1 MKIVIAPDSFKES
14 LSASEV
20 VNAIE
25 AGFVEVLPNAEVLKL
40 PVADGG
46 EGTTE
51 VLISATHGRYSSTQ
65 VMGPMGEVINASWG
79 MLGNSKTAV
88 IEVARACGLSL
99 VPLENRNPMIATS
112 YGVGELI
119 LAAMNEGANHII
131 VGLGGSAC
139 NDGGTGMLQAL
150 GVRLLDISGNQ
161 LNLGGGS
168 LSSLSSIDPSA
179 IDSRL
184 QGVSFEVACDVDNPL
199 LGPQGASVIFAS
211 QKGADSEMI
220 TQLDANLTHYSDIL
234 TSTIKKDVSEVPGSG
249 AAGGIGSAFLAFLN
263 AELKSGINIVLDA
276 MDFDHQIKGADLVVT
291 GEGRFD
297 SQSIRGKAPIGVAKC
312 AKRNRCLVFVVAG
325 SVADD
330 VRLINIHDI
339 DRVFSV
345 VSKQL
350 TFEQAL
356 ANPSESVTLASVR
369 AAKYFRENH
378 SALGL

>member
-20 VNAIE
+20 ANAIE
-25 AGFVEVLPNAEVLKL
+25 AGFIGVFPNSDILKL

-51 VLISATHGRYSSTQ
+51 ALISATQGRYFSTQ
-65 VMGPMGEVINASWG
+65 VMGPMGEFINASWA

-88 IEVARACGLSL
+88 IEVAKACGLSL
-99 VPLENRNPMIATS
+99 VPLENRNPMSATS
-112 YGVGELI
+112 HGVGELI
-119 LAAMNEGANHII
+119 LAAVNKGANHII

-139 NDGGTGMLQAL
+139 NDGGAGFLQAL
-150 GVRLLDISGNQ
+150 GVRLLDISGKQ
-161 LNLGGGS
+161 LNRGGGS
-168 LSSLSSIDPSA
+168 LSSLASIDSSR

-184 QGVSFEVACDVDNPL
+184 QGVSFEVACDVNNPL

-211 QKGADSEMI
+211 QKGADHEMI
-220 TQLDANLTHYSDIL
+220 DQLDANLTHYSDIL
-234 TSTIKKDVSEVPGSG
+234 TNTIKKDVSEVPGSG

-276 MDFDHQIKGADLVVT
+276 MNFEHHIEDADLVVT

-312 AKRNRCLVFVVAG
+312 AKRNRCLVFMIAG

-330 VRLINIHDI
+330 ERLKDKNDI

-350 TFEQAL
+350 TLEQAL
-356 ANPSESVTLASVR
+356 ANPSESITLTSIS
-369 AAKYFRENH
+369 AAKYFRDH
-378 SALGL
+378 Y

>member
-20 VNAIE
+20 ANAIE
-25 AGFVEVLPNAEVLKL
+25 TGFIGVFPNAEVLKL

-51 VLISATHGRYSSTQ
+51 ALISATQGRYFSTK
-65 VMGPMGEVINASWG
+65 VMGPMGEVVNASWG

-88 IEVARACGLSL
+88 IEVANACGLSL
-99 VPLENRNPMIATS
+99 VSLENRNPMIATS
-112 YGVGELI
+112 HGVGELL
-119 LAAMNEGANHII
+119 LAAVNEGANHII

-139 NDGGTGMLQAL
+139 NDGGAGVLQAL

-161 LNLGGGS
+161 INRGGGS
-168 LSSLSSIDPSA
+168 LNSLSSIDSSA

-184 QGVSFEVACDVDNPL
+184 QDISFEIACDVDNPL
-199 LGPQGASVIFAS
+199 LGSKGASVIFAP

-220 TQLDANLTHYSDIL
+220 AQLDANLTHYSDIL

-249 AAGGIGSAFLAFLN
+249 AAGGIASAFLAFLN
-263 AELKSGINIVLDA
+263 AELKSGISIVLEA
-276 MDFDHQIKGADLVVT
+276 MDFEHHIEGADLVIT

-312 AKRNRCLVFVVAG
+312 AKRNRCLVFVIAG
-325 SVADD
+325 SVAGDEG
-330 VRLINIHDI
+330 LMHKNDI
-339 DRVFSV
+339 DKVFSV

-350 TFEQAL
+350 TLEQAL
-356 ANPSESVTLASVR
+356 ANPYESITLASIS
-369 AAKYFRENH
+369 AAKYFRDNH
-378 SALGL
+378 

>member
-1 MKIVIAPDSFKES
+1 
-14 LSASEV
+14 
-20 VNAIE
+20 
-25 AGFVEVLPNAEVLKL
+25 
-40 PVADGG
+40 
-46 EGTTE
+46 
-51 VLISATHGRYSSTQ
+51 
-65 VMGPMGEVINASWG
+65 MGPMGEVVNASWG

-88 IEVARACGLSL
+88 IEVANACGLNL
-99 VPLENRNPMIATS
+99 VPLENRNPIIATS

-119 LAAMNEGANHII
+119 LAAVNEGANHII

-139 NDGGTGMLQAL
+139 NDGGAGMLQAL

-161 LNLGGGS
+161 INRGGGS
-168 LSSLSSIDPSA
+168 LSSLSSIDVGA

-184 QGVSFEVACDVDNPL
+184 QDISFEIACDVDNPL
-199 LGPQGASVIFAS
+199 LGPQGASVIFAP

-220 TQLDANLTHYSDIL
+220 AQLDANLTHYSDII

-263 AELKSGINIVLDA
+263 AELKSGISIVLEA
-276 MDFDHQIKGADLVVT
+276 MDFEHHIEGADLVIT

-312 AKRNRCLVFVVAG
+312 AKRNRCLVFVIAG

-330 VRLINIHDI
+330 EGILHKKDI

-356 ANPSESVTLASVR
+356 ANPSESITLASIS
-369 AAKYFRENH
+369 AAKYFRDNH
-378 SALGL
+378 

>member
-14 LSASEV
+14 ISASEV
-20 VNAIE
+20 ANAIE
-25 AGFVEVLPNAEVLKL
+25 AGFVKIFPNAEIFKL

-46 EGTTE
+46 EGSTDA
-51 VLISATHGRYSSTQ
+51 LISATQGRYFSTS
-65 VMGPMGEVINASWG
+65 VMGPMGKTIDASWG
-79 MLGNSKTAV
+79 MLGNSQTAV
-88 IEVARACGLSL
+88 VEVAKACGLSL

-119 LAAMNEGANHII
+119 LAAVNEGANHII

-139 NDGGTGMLQAL
+139 NDGGAGMLQAL

-161 LNLGGGS
+161 LNRGSGS
-168 LSSLSSIDPSA
+168 LSSLSSIDLRA
-179 IDSRL
+179 MDSSL

-199 LGPQGASVIFAS
+199 LGPQGASVIFAP

-220 TQLDANLTHYSDIL
+220 AQLDANLTHYSDII

-263 AELKSGINIVLDA
+263 AELKSGINIILDA
-276 MDFDHQIKGADLVVT
+276 IDFEHQIKGADLVIT

-297 SQSIRGKAPIGVAKC
+297 SQSIRGKAPIGVAKS
-312 AKRNRCLVFVVAG
+312 AKRNRCLVFMIAG
-325 SVADD
+325 SVEDD
-330 VRLINIHDI
+330 ERLIYKNDI

-345 VSKQL
+345 VSKGL
-350 TFEQAL
+350 TLEQAL
-356 ANPSESVTLASVR
+356 ANPSESITLTSIS
-369 AAKYFRENH
+369 AAKYFRDYH
-378 SALGL
+378 

>member
-14 LSASEV
+14 LSATEV
-20 VNAIE
+20 ANAIE
-25 AGFVEVLPNAEVLKL
+25 AGFVGVFPNAEVLKL

-51 VLISATHGRYSSTQ
+51 ALVSATQGRYFSTQ
-65 VMGPMGEVINASWG
+65 VMGPMGEAINASWG

-88 IEVARACGLSL
+88 IEVAKACGLSL
-99 VPLENRNPMIATS
+99 VPLENRNPLLATS
-112 YGVGELI
+112 QGVGELI
-119 LAAMNEGANHII
+119 LAAVNEGANHII
-131 VGLGGSAC
+131 VGLGGSAS
-139 NDGGTGMLQAL
+139 NDGGAGLLQAL
-150 GVRLLDISGNQ
+150 GICLLDIEGHQ
-161 LNLGGGS
+161 LNRGGGS

-199 LGPQGASVIFAS
+199 LGPKGASVVFGS
-211 QKGADSEMI
+211 QKGANSKI
-220 TQLDANLTHYSDIL
+220 IAQLEANLTYYSDIV
-234 TSTIKKDVSEVPGSG
+234 TSIIKKDVSDIPGSG

-276 MDFDHQIKGADLVVT
+276 MDFEHHIEDADLVIT
-291 GEGRFD
+291 GEGCFD

-312 AKRNRCLVFVVAG
+312 AKRNRCLVFMIAG

-356 ANPSESVTLASVR
+356 ANPSESITLASIS

-378 SALGL
+378 SVVSL

>member
-20 VNAIE
+20 ANAIE
-25 AGFVEVLPNAEVLKL
+25 AGFIGVFPNAEVLKL

-51 VLISATHGRYSSTQ
+51 ALISATQGRYFSTQ
-65 VMGPMGEVINASWG
+65 VMGPMGEVVNASWG

-88 IEVARACGLSL
+88 IEVANACGLSL

-119 LAAMNEGANHII
+119 LAAVNEGANHII

-139 NDGGTGMLQAL
+139 NDGGAGVLQAL

-161 LNLGGGS
+161 INRGGSS
-168 LSSLSSIDPSA
+168 LSSLSSIDSSA

-184 QGVSFEVACDVDNPL
+184 QDISFEIACDVDNPL
-199 LGPQGASVIFAS
+199 LGSKGASVIFAP

-220 TQLDANLTHYSDIL
+220 AQLDANLTHYSDIL

-249 AAGGIGSAFLAFLN
+249 AAGGIASAFLAFLN
-263 AELKSGINIVLDA
+263 AELKSGISIVLEA
-276 MDFDHQIKGADLVVT
+276 MDFEHHIEGADLVIT

-312 AKRNRCLVFVVAG
+312 AKRNRCLVFVIAG
-325 SVADD
+325 SVSDD
-330 VRLINIHDI
+330 EGIMHKKDI

-356 ANPSESVTLASVR
+356 ANPSESITLVSIS
-369 AAKYFRENH
+369 AAKYFRDNH
-378 SALGL
+378 

>member
-14 LSASEV
+14 ISASEV
-20 VNAIE
+20 ANAIE
-25 AGFVEVLPNAEVLKL
+25 AGFVKIFPNAEIFKL

-46 EGTTE
+46 EGSTDA
-51 VLISATHGRYSSTQ
+51 LISATQGRYFSTS
-65 VMGPMGEVINASWG
+65 VMGPMGKTIDASWG
-79 MLGNSKTAV
+79 MLGNSQTAV
-88 IEVARACGLSL
+88 VEVAKACGLSL

-119 LAAMNEGANHII
+119 LAAVNEGANHII

-139 NDGGTGMLQAL
+139 NDGGAGMLQAL

-161 LNLGGGS
+161 LNRGSGS
-168 LSSLSSIDPSA
+168 LSSLSSIDLRA
-179 IDSRL
+179 IDSSL

-199 LGPQGASVIFAS
+199 LGPQGASVIFAP

-220 TQLDANLTHYSDIL
+220 AQLDANLTHYSDII

-263 AELKSGINIVLDA
+263 AELKSGINIILDA
-276 MDFDHQIKGADLVVT
+276 IDFEHQIKGADLVIT

-297 SQSIRGKAPIGVAKC
+297 SQSIRGKAPIGVAKS
-312 AKRNRCLVFVVAG
+312 AKRNRCLVFMIAG
-325 SVADD
+325 SVEDD
-330 VRLINIHDI
+330 ERLIYKNDI

-345 VSKQL
+345 VSKGL
-350 TFEQAL
+350 TLEQAL
-356 ANPSESVTLASVR
+356 AKPSESITLASIS
-369 AAKYFRENH
+369 AAKYFRDYH
-378 SALGL
+378 

>member
-20 VNAIE
+20 ANAIE
-25 AGFVEVLPNAEVLKL
+25 AGFVKIFPNAEIFKL

-46 EGTTE
+46 EGSTDA
-51 VLISATHGRYSSTQ
+51 LISATQGRYFSTS
-65 VMGPMGEVINASWG
+65 VMGPMGKTIDASWG
-79 MLGNSKTAV
+79 MLGNSQTAV
-88 IEVARACGLSL
+88 VEVAKACGLSL

-119 LAAMNEGANHII
+119 LAAVNEGANHII

-139 NDGGTGMLQAL
+139 NDGGAGMLQAL

-161 LNLGGGS
+161 LNRGSGS
-168 LSSLSSIDPSA
+168 LSSLSSIDLRA
-179 IDSRL
+179 MDSSL

-199 LGPQGASVIFAS
+199 LGPQGASVIFAP

-220 TQLDANLTHYSDIL
+220 AQLDANLTHYSDII

-263 AELKSGINIVLDA
+263 AELKSGINIILDA
-276 MDFDHQIKGADLVVT
+276 IDFEHQIKGADLVIT

-297 SQSIRGKAPIGVAKC
+297 SQSIRGKAPIGVAKS
-312 AKRNRCLVFVVAG
+312 AKRNRCLVFMIAG
-325 SVADD
+325 SVEDD
-330 VRLINIHDI
+330 ERLIYKNDI

-345 VSKQL
+345 VSKGL
-350 TFEQAL
+350 TLEQAL
-356 ANPSESVTLASVR
+356 AKPSESITLASIS
-369 AAKYFRENH
+369 AAKYFRDYH
-378 SALGL
+378 

>member
-14 LSASEV
+14 ISASEV
-20 VNAIE
+20 ANAIE
-25 AGFVEVLPNAEVLKL
+25 AGFVKIFPNAEIFKL

-46 EGTTE
+46 EGSTDA
-51 VLISATHGRYSSTQ
+51 LISATQGRYFSTS
-65 VMGPMGEVINASWG
+65 VMGPMGKTIDASWG
-79 MLGNSKTAV
+79 MLGNSQTAV
-88 IEVARACGLSL
+88 VEVAKACGLSL

-119 LAAMNEGANHII
+119 LAAVNEGANHII

-139 NDGGTGMLQAL
+139 NDGGAGMLQAL

-161 LNLGGGS
+161 LNRGSGS
-168 LSSLSSIDPSA
+168 LSSLSSIDLRA
-179 IDSRL
+179 IDSSL

-199 LGPQGASVIFAS
+199 LGPQGASVIFAP

-220 TQLDANLTHYSDIL
+220 AQLDANLTHYSDIM

-263 AELKSGINIVLDA
+263 AELKSGINIILDA
-276 MDFDHQIKGADLVVT
+276 IDFEHQIKGADLVIT

-297 SQSIRGKAPIGVAKC
+297 SQSIRGKAPIGVAKS
-312 AKRNRCLVFVVAG
+312 AKRNRCLVFMIAG
-325 SVADD
+325 SVEDD
-330 VRLINIHDI
+330 ERLIYKNDI

-345 VSKQL
+345 VSKGL
-350 TFEQAL
+350 TLEQAL
-356 ANPSESVTLASVR
+356 AKPSESITLASIS
-369 AAKYFRENH
+369 AATYFRDYH
-378 SALGL
+378 

>member
-14 LSASEV
+14 ISASEV
-20 VNAIE
+20 ANAIE
-25 AGFVEVLPNAEVLKL
+25 AGFVKIFPNAEIFKL

-46 EGTTE
+46 EGSTDA
-51 VLISATHGRYSSTQ
+51 LISATQGRYFSTS
-65 VMGPMGEVINASWG
+65 VMGPMGEAIDASWG
-79 MLGNSKTAV
+79 MLGNSQTAV
-88 IEVARACGLSL
+88 VEVAKACGLSL

-119 LAAMNEGANHII
+119 LAAVNEGANHII

-139 NDGGTGMLQAL
+139 NDGGAGMLQAL

-161 LNLGGGS
+161 LNRGSGS
-168 LSSLSSIDPSA
+168 LSSLSSIDLRA
-179 IDSRL
+179 MDSSL

-199 LGPQGASVIFAS
+199 LGPQGASVIFAP

-220 TQLDANLTHYSDIL
+220 AQLDANLTHYSDII

-263 AELKSGINIVLDA
+263 AELKSGINIILDA
-276 MDFDHQIKGADLVVT
+276 IDFEHQIKGADLVIT

-312 AKRNRCLVFVVAG
+312 AKRNRCLVFVIAG

-330 VRLINIHDI
+330 EGILHKKDI

-350 TFEQAL
+350 TLEQAL
-356 ANPSESVTLASVR
+356 ANPSESITLASIS
-369 AAKYFRENH
+369 AAKYFRDH
-378 SALGL
+378 H